1 MKVVA
6 ISDLHGYL
14 PKVEN
19 IPECDVLCICG
30 DIVPLEYQDDNI
42 QSIAWFCL
50 EFVPWTD
57 KLNCKKV
64 LFIAG
69 NHDKWL
75 EHLMI
80 KSYNEDG
87 TKNYRSATDVLKKLL
102 PGNNKGRHKI
112 VYLRDSLF
120 KFEGKTFYG
129 TPWISDLPGWAF
141 NELEENLKE
150 NIYSK
155 IPFKCDVLLTHMP
168 PRMYNMGTVL
178 QSNWNYGANYGSQ
191 ALADILQQRNIKYTF
206 CGHVHSGEHN
216 VQEYKDNCN
225 VVNVSLKD
233 ERYCL
238 WNREISVY
246 EI

>member
-1 MKVVA
+1 M
-6 ISDLHGYL
+6 SDLHGYL
-14 PKVEN
+14 PKPEDV
-19 IPECDVLCICG
+19 PECDVIGLCG
-30 DIVPLEYQDDNI
+30 DTVPLDYQNDDVA
-42 QSIAWFCL
+42 SISWFCL

-57 KLNCKKV
+57 KLRCKKV

-69 NHDKWL
+69 NHDFFL
-75 EHLMI
+75 EHLMYGPVR
-80 KSYNEDG
+80 KDG
-87 TKNYRSATDVLKKLL
+87 TGKVRSASEVLKKLL
-102 PGNNKGRHKI
+102 PGDNKGKHKI
-112 VYLRDSLF
+112 VYLRDSSF
-120 KFEGKTFYG
+120 EFEGKTFYG

-150 NIYSK
+150 KYSK

-168 PRMYNMGTVL
+168 PRMHNMGTVL

-191 ALADILQQRNIKYTF
+191 VLADILQERNIKYTF
-206 CGHVHSGEHN
+206 CGHVHSGEHD

-238 WNREISVY
+238 WNKELIVY